1 VRQFDLY
8 ENPISAMRQA
18 VPFVVVLSSHHA
30 IGLTE
35 AIVAPV
41 LRGRTHP
48 VSAFEIPLNSDGDIL
63 LVSVTGMTAIRETDL
78 RHRVGS
84 AAAHEDAI
92 RRALDR
98 IFTGF

>member
-8 ENPISAMRQA
+8 ENPISAMRAA

-30 IGLTE
+30 VGLAET
-35 AIVAPV
+35 IVAPI
-41 LRGRTHP
+41 LKGRD
-48 VSAFEIPLNSDGDIL
+48 VAVNAFEIPLERDGDIL
-63 LVSVTGMTAIRETDL
+63 LINVTGMTAIRETDL
-78 RHRVGS
+78 KRRIGS

-98 IFTGF
+98 LFTGF